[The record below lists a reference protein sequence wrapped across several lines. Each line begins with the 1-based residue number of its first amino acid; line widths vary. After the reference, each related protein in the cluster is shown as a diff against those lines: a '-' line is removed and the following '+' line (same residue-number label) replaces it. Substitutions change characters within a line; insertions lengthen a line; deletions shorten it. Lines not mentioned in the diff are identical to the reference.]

1 MQKIQRPQEEY
12 PAFHHGACCVANARV
27 IVILSSYH
35 IFVYI
40 WILIKLE
47 RVVDLYNLGSKNDAW
62 RE

>member
-47 RVVDLYNLGSKNDAW
+47 HVVDM
-62 RE
+62 